1 MNYIQRD
8 DRHRKKFKFI
18 TEIILGGFRNTDVY
32 AREEI
37 NEKCKGVTAM
47 KFFKG
52 QENDRLYC
60 KEIHTSKGVFVVV
73 AAILF
78 EKKKSQKLK
87 KSHITII
94 ETVTQ
99 YDYEL

>member
-1 MNYIQRD
+1 MKRGCVLLIEAKDGKRAIYLDKDNAGEIINYIQRD

-18 TEIILGGFRNTDVY
+18 TEIILGGFRNADVY

-52 QENDRLYC
+52 QEND
-60 KEIHTSKGVFVVV
+60 
-73 AAILF
+73 
-78 EKKKSQKLK
+78 
-87 KSHITII
+87 
-94 ETVTQ
+94 
-99 YDYEL
+99 